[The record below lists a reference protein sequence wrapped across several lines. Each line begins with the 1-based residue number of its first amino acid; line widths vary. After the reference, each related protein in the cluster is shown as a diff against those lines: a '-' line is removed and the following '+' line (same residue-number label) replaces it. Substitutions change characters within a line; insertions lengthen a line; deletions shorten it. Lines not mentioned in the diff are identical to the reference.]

1 MDQGIELVDL
11 PSNVSS
17 ADRHESRFNRIFE
30 ASNVSSADT
39 RGSRYNRI
47 FGASIAIANRR
58 LEILQW
64 ISPSVPWERH
74 EDISNDRVDGVGQWF
89 LQTDEFLKW
98 RSGEGDATNQV
109 LFGYGSAG
117 VGKTYL
123 R

>member
-1 MDQGIELVDL
+1 MNQGIELVDL
-11 PSNVSS
+11 SSNVSS
-17 ADRHESRFNRIFE
+17 ADLDGRYNRVFYLP
-30 ASNVSSADT
+30 SNVRSPESLD
-39 RGSRYNRI
+39 SRYNRV

-98 RSGEGDATNQV
+98 RSGESDATNQV

>member
-1 MDQGIELVDL
+1 MNQETPLVGLASD
-11 PSNVSS
+11 VSS
-17 ADRHESRFNRIFE
+17 AGRLD
-30 ASNVSSADT
+30 
-39 RGSRYNRI
+39 SRYDKV
-47 FGASIAIANRR
+47 FGASIAIANKR

-89 LQTDEFLKW
+89 LQTDEFVKW
-98 RSGEGDATNQV
+98 RDEKDDVANQV
-109 LFGYGSAG
+109 LFGYGGAG